1 MADQLI
7 PCLVSVPERFSGEV
21 CGRLSHCGAHLDDI
35 AGGDGVA
42 TIRAR
47 IPQLEIGKFRT
58 WLAKALKGAGR
69 IEER

>member
-7 PCLVSVPERFSGEV
+7 PCVVSIPEPFSGEV

-35 AGGDGVA
+35 ASGDGVA
-42 TIRAR
+42 TIQAR
-47 IPQLEIGKFRT
+47 IPLPEIGQFRA
-58 WLAKALKGAGR
+58 WLAQALKGAGS